1 LGNSSLNESQALHGP
16 ELIEVAREV
25 LRIEA
30 AALTNAALRLDQNVV
45 AAVDLIFSRVPGGKV
60 IVLGVGKSG
69 HIGEKIAATLA
80 STGTPAFFVHPT
92 EAGHGD
98 LGMIAPNDVVIA
110 ISYSGKSN
118 ELLSVLPYFKR
129 NGIPMIGF
137 CADSQSPLGRN
148 AAVWIDCKVSKEA
161 CPLGL
166 APTASTTLTLAMG
179 DAIAICLLRKRGLT
193 PEQFAATHPHGALG
207 RRLLVSVRDIMLSGS
222 DLPVVQA
229 STTVR
234 ECLSEMSRGS
244 IGITAV
250 LDSDERLIGVF
261 TDGDL
266 RRLLRESGDVLAL
279 PVSAAMGPEPKTI
292 GVHELAVAAADVM
305 TRYKVNAVLVTDD
318 TGNLQGAI
326 NMRMLLQAGVI

>member
-1 LGNSSLNESQALHGP
+1 MGSNFLNEAHALQGP
-16 ELIEVAREV
+16 ELIEVARDV

-30 AALTNAALRLDQNVV
+30 TALTSAALRLDQNII
-45 AAVDLIFSRVPGGKV
+45 AAVDLIYSRVPNGKV
-60 IVLGVGKSG
+60 VVLGVGKSG

-98 LGMIAPNDVVIA
+98 LGMISPTDVVIA

-129 NGIPMIGF
+129 NGIPVIGF
-137 CADSQSPLGRN
+137 CADAQSPLGMN
-148 AAVWIDCKVSKEA
+148 STVWVDCKVSQEA

-179 DAIAICLLRKRGLT
+179 DVIAICLLRKRGFT

-207 RRLLVSVRDIMLSGS
+207 RRLLVTVQDLMLSGS
-222 DLPVVQA
+222 DLPIVCE

-234 ECLSEMSRGS
+234 ECLAEMSRGS

-250 LDSDERLIGVF
+250 LDKDGKLAGVF

-266 RRLLRESGDVLAL
+266 RRILKQTGEVLDL
-279 PVSAAMGPEPKTI
+279 PVSTAMGYEPKTI
-292 GVHELAVAAADVM
+292 DMHELAVAAADVM
-305 TRYKVNAVLVTDD
+305 SRHKVNAVLVVDGA
-318 TGNLQGAI
+318 GNLQGAL
-326 NMRMLLQAGVI
+326 NMRMLLQAGVL